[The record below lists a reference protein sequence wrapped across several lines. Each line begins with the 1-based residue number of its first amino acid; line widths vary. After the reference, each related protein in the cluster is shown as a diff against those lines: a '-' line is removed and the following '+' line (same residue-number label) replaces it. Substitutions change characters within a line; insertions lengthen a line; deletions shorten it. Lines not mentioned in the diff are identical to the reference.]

1 MSKLSRIIKNNQQLK
16 NKITTQIKSLGS
28 ESSDLT
34 IGKNIKLGGTGDLVG
49 GITNE
54 LNKTLT
60 SGSTIK
66 APSIEG
72 VQNVT
77 NKKISVESTNTPIN
91 QVNSRGERTD
101 DGRLIGGY
109 RVVKTLEKRDEI
121 ECCYRKLG
129 MVVMVVGEDMSFTEY
144 VLTGHLCSNEGWRE
158 YKIDNED
165 TLVFE
170 DDVIIT
176 EDYEILSP
184 EEQIQ
189 TQKNLNKLF
198 KDILVELLSRQP
210 ADADKNYVHDQ
221 FTPSKEWIIAHPL
234 NKKVSVTV
242 TDTAG
247 TVIEGEVTI
256 NDGSTVVVKFNVPFP
271 GEAILN

>member
-34 IGKNIKLGGTGDLVG
+34 IGKNIKIGGTGDLVG

-54 LNKTLT
+54 FNKTLT

-72 VQNVT
+72 VQNIT
-77 NKKISVESTNTPIN
+77 NKTISVESTNTPIN
-91 QVNSRGERTD
+91 QVNSKGERTD

-144 VLTGHLCSNEGWRE
+144 ILTGKLCSNDGWIL
-158 YKIDNED
+158 YKVDND
-165 TLVFE
+165 DQVVFE
-170 DDVIIT
+170 GDVILT
-176 EDYEILSP
+176 EDYSILDPSQQIETQKDLNRLLKEILQQLVSNP
-184 EEQIQ
+184 VVGDKHHIHEQ
-189 TQKNLNKLF
+189 TL
-198 KDILVELLSRQP
+198 
-210 ADADKNYVHDQ
+210 
-221 FTPSKEWIIAHPL
+221 PSSLWVINHNMGKRP
-234 NKKVSVTV
+234 SVTV
-242 TDTAG
+242 VDSANTVLLVPYRFIDNDT
-247 TVIEGEVTI
+247 IEIG
-256 NDGSTVVVKFNVPFP
+256 FNGAFS
-271 GEAILN
+271 GKAYLN